1 MFDRIPNQLTTERP
15 SINPRTHNLPYNAKM
30 TLLAQY
36 RTVPTIEAII
46 STIGRQK
53 TDMSNLQ
60 NGLANELFH
69 YYFPPAAG

>member
-15 SINPRTHNLPYNAKM
+15 SINPRTPNLSNIAKM

-46 STIGRQK
+46 SKIWYQK
-53 TDMSNLQ
+53 ADTPNLQ